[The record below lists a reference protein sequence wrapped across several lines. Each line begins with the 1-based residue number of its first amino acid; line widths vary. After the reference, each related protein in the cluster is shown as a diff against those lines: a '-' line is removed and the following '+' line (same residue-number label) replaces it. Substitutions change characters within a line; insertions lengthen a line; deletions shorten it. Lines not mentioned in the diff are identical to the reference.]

1 MDAVAEA
8 NVSIIGFDSAWTD
21 NQSAPGGVCIIR
33 IDGSGR
39 RTLVPPSLVSF
50 DQALMV
56 IEAETA
62 PLRIVALDQ
71 PTIVPNLTGMRPVD
85 RVAASLIS
93 WLGGG
98 VQPANR
104 SKIGMFDDAAPVWR
118 FKEQLGAVEDP
129 ETSRN
134 ATAGLFLMEVFPALA
149 LPSFDSAFCGR
160 LLGPRYN
167 PARRKTFTLAGW
179 HGVIEAVRR
188 IAGLEAVTGLAEWA
202 DQLAKIA
209 VPRKADQDR
218 LDAVLCALIGLHW
231 LTAPREA
238 SIMIGDRATG
248 YMIAP
253 ANPDVRTRLSAAAAA
268 CGVSVDVDHRSTP
281 RQAATSAA

>member
-1 MDAVAEA
+1 MTVMNAVTRK

-21 NQSAPGGVCIIR
+21 NPNAPGAVCIIR
-33 IDGSGR
+33 IDGSGS

-50 DQALMV
+50 DQALMMV
-56 IEAETA
+56 DAETA

-71 PTIVPNLTGMRPVD
+71 PTIVPNMTGMRPVD

-118 FKEQLGAVEDP
+118 FKERLGAVEDP

-134 ATAGLFLMEVFPALA
+134 AAAGLFLMEVFPALA
-149 LPSFDSAFCGR
+149 LPSLDPSFFGR

-167 PARRKTFTLAGW
+167 PARRKTFTVTGW
-179 HGVIEAVRR
+179 HGVIGVVRR
-188 IAGLEAVTGLAEWA
+188 IAVEDEVVGLMEWA
-202 DQLAKIA
+202 DTLSTIA
-209 VPRKADQDR
+209 TPRKADQDK

-231 LTAPREA
+231 RTAPRRA
-238 SIMIGDRATG
+238 SIMIGDRNAG

-253 ANPDVRTRLSAAAAA
+253 ATADVRARLEAAAVKARVPIDTDF
-268 CGVSVDVDHRSTP
+268 GIVRQVSS
-281 RQAATSAA
+281 